1 MPMGNAAATP
11 AIEVENLVMRYGA
24 ATSVDRVS
32 FAVNRGEQLTLL
44 GPSGCGKTST
54 LRAVAGLERPHAG
67 AIRIGGQTM
76 YDGARRINLP
86 AEQRGLSMVFQSYAI
101 WPHMTVFENVAY
113 GLRVRRESGAAL
125 KEKVHRALDLVQMA
139 AFADRNAS
147 QLSGGQQQR
156 VALAR
161 AFAFS
166 PSVVLLDEP
175 LSNLDAKL
183 RAEMRIELRE
193 LQHRLKLTALYVTH
207 DLEEALAMS
216 DRIAVMRGG
225 AIVQNGTPHE
235 IYHLPRTAFV
245 ADFIGSA
252 NLVRGRLRPDLC
264 GGGRVAVQTGA
275 GHIVHG
281 DGHGRSAGPE
291 PTLSLRTVHLR
302 LSAKSPD
309 EPLNVW
315 PVTVKRSVFLG
326 DLSQIHVAWGGRELV
341 VRQTAMSPF
350 AEGQTV
356 YLAISPEHC
365 VLLEQ
370 EG

>member
-1 MPMGNAAATP
+1 
-11 AIEVENLVMRYGA
+11 
-24 ATSVDRVS
+24 
-32 FAVNRGEQLTLL
+32 
-44 GPSGCGKTST
+44 
-54 LRAVAGLERPHAG
+54 
-67 AIRIGGQTM
+67 
-76 YDGARRINLP
+76 
-86 AEQRGLSMVFQSYAI
+86 
-101 WPHMTVFENVAY
+101 MTVFENVAY
-113 GLRVRRESGAAL
+113 GLRVRGESGAAL

-139 AFADRNAS
+139 AFADRNAAL
-147 QLSGGQQQR
+147 LSGGQQQR
-156 VALAR
+156 VALSR
-161 AFAFS
+161 AVAFS

-225 AIVQNGTPHE
+225 AIVQNGTPHA

-252 NLVRGRLRPDLC
+252 NLVRGRLRQDLC
-264 GGGRVAVQTGA
+264 GGGRVALETAA

-281 DGHGRSAGPE
+281 ESHGRSAGPE
-291 PTLSLRTVHLR
+291 PAMSLRTVHLC
-302 LSAKSPD
+302 LSAKPLEKTAPD
-309 EPLNVW
+309 ETLNVW
-315 PVTVKRSVFLG
+315 PVEVKRSVFLG
-326 DLSQIHVAWGGRELV
+326 DLSQIHVAWGDRELV

-350 AEGQTV
+350 ANGQTA

-365 VLLEQ
+365 VLLEP
-370 EG
+370 E